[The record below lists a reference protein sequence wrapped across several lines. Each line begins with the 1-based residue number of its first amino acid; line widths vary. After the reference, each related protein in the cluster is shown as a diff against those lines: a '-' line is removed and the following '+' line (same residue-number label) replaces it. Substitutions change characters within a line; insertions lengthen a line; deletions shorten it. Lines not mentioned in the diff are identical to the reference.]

1 MMRYMLPILLIVGT
15 ILAVHTCASRE
26 EKKVARDEVNIALTL
41 EQRQEV
47 MNRISKGDCHDE

>member
-47 MNRISKGDCHDE
+47 MNRISKGD